1 MSGITHTI
9 TSDRKDDIITVTIFG
24 VPARHTKKRRQMAEE
39 RGYRMF
45 HAEEIQAMSERRSHY
60 VLRFVGEAFETFT
73 FEVVETHV

>member
-9 TSDRKDDIITVTIFG
+9 TTDRKDDTITVTIFG
-24 VPARHTKKRRQMAEE
+24 VPARHTNKRRRMAEE
-39 RGYRMF
+39 RAYGML
-45 HAEEIQAMSERRSHY
+45 HSEEIQAMCERRSHY